1 MARPSPRQKRAQG
14 LWTAAWLFVLLLAG
28 VLRLGDLSVQWPVLL
43 VPVLWALV
51 ALRPRRGERGP
62 RFRREPP
69 DPHRPAGPPDRD
81 GLVGPPGPGGP
92 AGPGERR
99 PPATRELPWL
109 PDVPRRPREE

>member
-1 MARPSPRQKRAQG
+1 MARRSPRQKRALG

-69 DPHRPAGPPDRD
+69 YPDRPD
-81 GLVGPPGPGGP
+81 PFDRGRLPGPGD
-92 AGPGERR
+92 RR
-99 PPATRELPWL
+99 PPPTREVPWL
-109 PDVPRRPREE
+109 PDVPRGPRQE